1 MNELTEAVT
10 ELRTIERK
18 DDAGQAAKK
27 EELGREI
34 DERKARQIETLK
46 EALERG
52 WKNGRLMG

>member
-10 ELRTIERK
+10 ELRTIVRK
-18 DDAGQAAKK
+18 DDAEQAAKK
-27 EELGREI
+27 EELGRKI